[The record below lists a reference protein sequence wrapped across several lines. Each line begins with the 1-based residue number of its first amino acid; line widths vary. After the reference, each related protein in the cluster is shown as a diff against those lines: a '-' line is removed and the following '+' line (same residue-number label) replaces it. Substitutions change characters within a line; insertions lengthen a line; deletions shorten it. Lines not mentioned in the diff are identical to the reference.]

1 MGLTTTLR
9 RPQMERLDHIA
20 ICKLING
27 EGGGSGGRKIIG
39 IPGIGGNCQYS
50 RMFIFTGRD

>member
-1 MGLTTTLR
+1 
-9 RPQMERLDHIA
+9 MERLDHIA